1 MTMEGIDTQAILV
14 VIPAPSV
21 IPAKAGIQET
31 AAKTP
36 NGTRLMP
43 VCYKPIK
50 AIPCNDDGRD
60 RHTQAIFVV
69 ILAPSVI
76 PAKAGIQETEPGQL
90 MGAGF

>member
-1 MTMEGIDTQAILV
+1 
-14 VIPAPSV
+14 
-21 IPAKAGIQET
+21 
-31 AAKTP
+31 
-36 NGTRLMP
+36 MP

-69 ILAPSVI
+69 ILAPFVI